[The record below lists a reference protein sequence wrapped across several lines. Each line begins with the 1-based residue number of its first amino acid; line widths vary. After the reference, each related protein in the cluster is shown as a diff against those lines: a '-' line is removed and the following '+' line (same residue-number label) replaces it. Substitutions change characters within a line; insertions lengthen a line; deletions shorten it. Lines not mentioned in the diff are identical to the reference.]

1 MTGPPAGGPNSAGR
15 PSSRI
20 TGPAIILVLA
30 FVSSRLTGLLRDIA
44 ISYQFGTGREL
55 DAYLAAIRLPDLVF
69 QVAAGGAVA
78 AAFIPIYSGYLVDG
92 RLAEARRLLSAI
104 FNLVLAGL
112 IPVLVVVWIAAPS
125 LIGLI
130 APGFE
135 PEVNDLSWRL
145 ARILIVSPL
154 LFTLGCFATSALN
167 AHRRFAAAAV
177 APTLY
182 NLGLIFGAL
191 VLSRW
196 LGIYGLAWGAV
207 LGAVLYL
214 AVQVPGAARLGARID
229 LGVGLAHQG
238 LGRLLKLMVPR
249 TLALGAA
256 QVNFVVVLALASPI
270 AGAVSALNYAWLLT
284 MIPLGVF
291 AMAISTAA
299 FPRLASETAAGDEA
313 ASERTAGQVL
323 GVILYLVI
331 PSTFGLIVVAGP
343 LVALLFQ
350 RGAFDQASAAATSVA
365 LQVYAVG
372 LVGMGA
378 TEILA
383 RLFYA
388 RQQARRPLIAAAAG
402 MIVNAGLALALVGP
416 FGLAGLAGAV
426 STASLVEAACLAV
439 MIKRQGSALIGAG
452 LLWRMIRMLVA
463 SIAMAALVWVVL
475 ALMRGFLGT
484 SLLELLIQVA
494 VALLVGVAAYLLF
507 TTLAGLREA
516 QHLRRLV
523 AERIAT
529 KVSVQI

>member
-1 MTGPPAGGPNSAGR
+1 MR
-15 PSSRI
+15 
-20 TGPAIILVLA
+20 
-30 FVSSRLTGLLRDIA
+30 
-44 ISYQFGTGREL
+44 
-55 DAYLAAIRLPDLVF
+55 
-69 QVAAGGAVA
+69 
-78 AAFIPIYSGYLVDG
+78 
-92 RLAEARRLLSAI
+92 
-104 FNLVLAGL
+104 
-112 IPVLVVVWIAAPS
+112 
-125 LIGLI
+125 
-130 APGFE
+130 
-135 PEVNDLSWRL
+135 
-145 ARILIVSPL
+145 
-154 LFTLGCFATSALN
+154 
-167 AHRRFAAAAV
+167 
-177 APTLY
+177 
-182 NLGLIFGAL
+182 
-191 VLSRW
+191 
-196 LGIYGLAWGAV
+196 
-207 LGAVLYL
+207 
-214 AVQVPGAARLGARID
+214 RID

-238 LGRLLKLMVPR
+238 LGQLLKLMVPR

-372 LVGMGA
+372 LLGMGA

-388 RQQARRPLIAAAAG
+388 RQQARRPLIAAFAG
-402 MIVNAGLALALVGP
+402 MVVNAGLALALVGP
-416 FGLAGLAGAV
+416 FGSAGLAGAV
-426 STASLVEAACLAV
+426 SAASLVEAACLAV

-452 LLWRMIRMLVA
+452 LLWRTIRMLVA
-463 SIAMAALVWVVL
+463 SIAMAALVWAVL

-523 AERIAT
+523 AEKIAT
-529 KVSVQI
+529 RL

>member
-1 MTGPPAGGPNSAGR
+1 MAGMTYPPAGDPNSAGR

-78 AAFIPIYSGYLVDG
+78 AAFIPIYSAYLVDG

-104 FNLVLAGL
+104 FNLVVAGL

-177 APTLY
+177 APTMY

-207 LGAVLYL
+207 LGSVLYL
-214 AVQVPGAARLGARID
+214 AVQVPGVARLGARID

-238 LGRLLKLMVPR
+238 LGQLLKLMVPR

-372 LVGMGA
+372 LLGMGA

-388 RQQARRPLIAAAAG
+388 RQQARRPLIAAFAG
-402 MIVNAGLALALVGP
+402 MVVNAGLALALVGP
-416 FGLAGLAGAV
+416 FGSAGLAGAV
-426 STASLVEAACLAV
+426 SAASLVEAACLAV

-452 LLWRMIRMLVA
+452 LLWRTIRMLVA
-463 SIAMAALVWVVL
+463 SIAMAALVWAVL

-523 AERIAT
+523 AEKIAT
-529 KVSVQI
+529 RL